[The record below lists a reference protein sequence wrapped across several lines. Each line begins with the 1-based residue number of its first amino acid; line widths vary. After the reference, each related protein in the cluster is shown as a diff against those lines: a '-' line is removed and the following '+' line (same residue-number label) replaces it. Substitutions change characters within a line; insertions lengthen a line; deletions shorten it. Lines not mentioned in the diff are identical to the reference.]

1 MKFSSFLLAS
11 LMTGSSAFAPSA
23 TTSINMNTMNTMNR
37 NAALFST
44 GPSTDPVDKTLAG
57 VDDALD
63 YDVFDPHSGNTPAM
77 TRNNNGEVFVPQ
89 RSRPRRNRKSPAV
102 RAMLRENI
110 VTPANF
116 IYPLFIHDETF
127 TQDIGSMPG
136 CKRHSLESMLEE
148 VGDAFKYGVQT
159 FVLFPKVPDELK
171 TNLGVEAYNPNGI
184 VHRAIRMIKEKY
196 PDAVICTDVALDPYS
211 DQGHDGAVEDGKILN
226 DVTIN
231 QLCKQ
236 AVSQARAGA
245 DIVAPSDMMD
255 GRVGA
260 IRDALDSEGFT
271 DVSILAYTA
280 KYASAYYGPFR
291 DALDSHPGFG
301 DKKTYQQDPSNGR
314 EALVEAALDA
324 AEGADMLMVKPGMP
338 YLDVIRRLKDN
349 SNLPI
354 AAYHV
359 SGEYCMIKAACE
371 RGWLDEKA
379 VVLET
384 LTCFK
389 RAGADIILT
398 YYAKQAAMWMHED
411 GLVK

>member
-1 MKFSSFLLAS
+1 MKFSAILIAS
-11 LMTGSSAFAPSA
+11 LVSTVSAFTVSTSTSVGIKSA
-23 TTSINMNTMNTMNR
+23 LHAEAEAESEPIDYSMK
-37 NAALFST
+37 A
-44 GPSTDPVDKTLAG
+44 VDS
-57 VDDALD
+57 DLD
-63 YDVFDPHSGNTPAM
+63 YDAFDPLSGDRPALV
-77 TRNNNGEVFVPQ
+77 RNNNDGVWVPQ
-89 RSRPRRNRKSPAV
+89 RARPRRNRKSAHMRSMV
-102 RAMLRENI
+102 RENI

-116 IYPLFIHDETF
+116 IYPLFIHEEDYNTP
-127 TQDIGSMPG
+127 IASMPG
-136 CKRHSLESMLEE
+136 CERHSLPNMLKE
-148 VGDAFKYGVQT
+148 VGEAFDVGVKS
-159 FVLFPKVPDELK
+159 FVLFPMVPEHLK
-171 TNLGVEAYNPNGI
+171 TNLAAEAYNPDGI

-196 PDAVICTDVALDPYS
+196 PESIVCTDVALDPYS
-211 DQGHDGAVEDGKILN
+211 NQGHDGVVEDGQILN

-245 DIVAPSDMMD
+245 DVVAPSDMMD

-271 DVSILAYTA
+271 NVSILSYTA

-314 EALVEAALDA
+314 EALIEAALDA

-338 YLDVIRRLKDN
+338 YLDIIRLLKDN
-349 SNLPI
+349 TNLPV

-359 SGEYCMIKAACE
+359 SGEYAMIKAACE
-371 RGWLDEKA
+371 KGWLEEKD

-398 YYAKQAAMWMHED
+398 YYAKQAAQWLAED
-411 GLVK
+411 GIY

>member
-1 MKFSSFLLAS
+1 MKFSTVIIASFMGAA
-11 LMTGSSAFAPSA
+11 TAFAPVKPAAFAPSSA
-23 TTSINMNTMNTMNR
+23 LS
-37 NAALFST
+37 AA
-44 GPSTDPVDKTLAG
+44 GNTDPVDRSLVG
-57 VDDALD
+57 IDDGAEH
-63 YDVFDPHSGNTPAM
+63 DVFDPTSGDNPALV
-77 TRNNNGEVFVPQ
+77 RNNNNEVWVPQ
-89 RSRPRRNRKSPAV
+89 RARPRRNRKSA
-102 RAMLRENI
+102 AMRGMVRENI
-110 VTPANF
+110 VTPNNF
-116 IYPLFIHDETF
+116 IYPLFIHEEDFNTP
-127 TQDIGSMPG
+127 IPSMPG
-136 CKRHSLESMLEE
+136 CERHTLSSMLKE
-148 VGDAFKYGVQT
+148 VGESYELGVKT

-196 PDAVICTDVALDPYS
+196 PDSVVCTDVALDPYS
-211 DQGHDGAVEDGKILN
+211 DQGHDGVVEDGKILN

-236 AVSQARAGA
+236 AVSQAKAGA
-245 DIVAPSDMMD
+245 DVVAPSDMMD

-314 EALVEAALDA
+314 EALIEAALDH

-338 YLDVIRRLKDN
+338 YLDVIRRLKDATP
-349 SNLPI
+349 LPV

-359 SGEYCMIKAACE
+359 SGEYAMIKAACE
-371 RGWLDEKA
+371 KGWLEEKD

-398 YYAKQAAMWMHED
+398 YYAKQAAQWIAED
-411 GLVK
+411 GLY

>member
-1 MKFSSFLLAS
+1 MKFVLLSILASTASGFTILSPSFLPTS
-11 LMTGSSAFAPSA
+11 LSSSLPP
-23 TTSINMNTMNTMNR
+23 
-37 NAALFST
+37 LKST
-44 GPSTDPVDKTLAG
+44 PDNS
-57 VDDALD
+57 D
-63 YDVFDPHSGNTPAM
+63 YDFSPTSGSQPALI
-77 TRNNNGEVFVPQ
+77 TNNNSDVWVPQ
-89 RSRPRRNRKSPAV
+89 RSRPRRNRKSQAV
-102 RAMLRENI
+102 RDMVKENL

-116 IYPLFIHDETF
+116 IYPLFIHEESFNTA
-127 TQDIGSMPG
+127 IESMPG
-136 CKRHSLESMLEE
+136 CERHSLDHMLVEVEE
-148 VGDAFKYGVQT
+148 AMRYGVKT

-184 VHRAIRMIKEKY
+184 VPRAVSMIKDKFPE
-196 PDAVICTDVALDPYS
+196 ATVCTDVALDPYS
-211 DQGHDGAVEDGKILN
+211 DQGHDGVVSDGKILN
-226 DVTIN
+226 DITIN

-236 AVSQARAGA
+236 VICQARAGS
-245 DIVAPSDMMD
+245 DVVAPSDMMD

-314 EALVEAALDA
+314 EALIEAMLDE

-338 YLDVIRRLKDN
+338 YLDIIRRLKDN

-359 SGEYCMIKAACE
+359 SGEYSMLKAAVE
-371 RGWLDEKA
+371 KGWLDEKD

-398 YYAKQAAMWMHED
+398 YYAKQAAKWMAED
-411 GLVK
+411 GLY

>member
-1 MKFSSFLLAS
+1 
-11 LMTGSSAFAPSA
+11 
-23 TTSINMNTMNTMNR
+23 MNVANTPEV
-37 NAALFST
+37 ST
-44 GPSTDPVDKTLAG
+44 GPSTDPVDKSLRG
-57 VDDALD
+57 IDDIVD
-63 YDVFDPHSGNTPAM
+63 FDPTEGPNAALK
-77 TRNNNGEVFVPQ
+77 RNNNDEVWVPQ

-102 RAMLRENI
+102 RSMVRECI
-110 VTPANF
+110 VTPSNF
-116 IYPLFIHDETF
+116 IYPLFIHEESFNTP
-127 TQDIGSMPG
+127 IESMPG
-136 CKRHSLESMLEE
+136 CQRHSLDSMIKE
-148 VGDAFKYGVQT
+148 VGEAFELGVNT

-171 TNLGVEAYNPNGI
+171 TNLGVEAYNPEGI
-184 VHRAIRMIKEKY
+184 VPRAIRMIKAQY
-196 PDAVICTDVALDPYS
+196 PESVVCTDVALDPYS
-211 DQGHDGAVEDGKILN
+211 DQGHDGAVEDGRILN

-236 AVSQARAGA
+236 AVCQAKAGA

-260 IRDALDSEGFT
+260 LRDALDSEGFT

-301 DKKTYQQDPSNGR
+301 DKKTYQQDPANGR
-314 EALVEAALDA
+314 EALIEAALDA

-338 YLDVIRRLKDN
+338 YLDIIRRLKDFTP
-349 SNLPI
+349 LPI

-359 SGEYCMIKAACE
+359 SGEYAMIKAACE
-371 RGWLDEKA
+371 RGWLNEKD

-398 YYAKQAAMWMHED
+398 YYAKQAAQWMKED
-411 GLVK
+411 GLI